1 MCQLCRLARVNSLFA
16 RLSSYQSSAFLRF
29 SLTPSVSYRNSEIFR
44 EESDDWQHNQAI
56 VDSDGD
62 HRLARLTDH

>member
-1 MCQLCRLARVNSLFA
+1 VSARARELTFLA

-29 SLTPSVSYRNSEIFR
+29 SLTTSVSYRNSEIFK